1 MVKTLSDISL
11 NFIQNNLHK
20 LDDVCKLPTVY
31 KELLLEQIAWH
42 DLLTESYV
50 PHMTKLFSKSLTKI
64 NFYKCEQIS
73 DNLLKSIAA
82 SECKLESLS
91 IIKCFGITDDGV
103 QAITRNQTEL
113 KLLRLR
119 GMKQLTDNA
128 LKLVWS
134 ENLIVVD
141 LKQSSGISF
150 KGVDTLAGRNR
161 QIKELY
167 LWGVAE
173 HTHRSRS
180 HEERMHAYV
189 ISLAYHLGPSLEV
202 LDTKLNQMC
211 DECLVA
217 VASYCPN
224 MRILNLH
231 GSSKISGQALT
242 KFSIGCPGLKVLD
255 LSFCTHLCSPPD
267 VEALWTLPTSLTDLS
282 LIGILLTDTQI
293 LVECLQ
299 RLRRLKCVKLCGVPA
314 LNDETLAQILEHIG
328 AGLTLFD
335 ISGSVSASLTDKAL
349 EAVTQHCSS
358 LEALHLS
365 LIPNMTG
372 TGLLPLLRDP
382 VRATRL
388 KGLAIGMKKLSYEV
402 LSEVVAQCS
411 NLERLHLSGV
421 TCVDDEI
428 LTTLAQNCP
437 GLSRLCIK
445 GCRLVTDVGVCELAR
460 HCSLVSL
467 VVSGV
472 GSLTDASIFCLA
484 NCCPQLEE
492 IYMNGCANIS
502 PVAVRYLK
510 DCTIPRLF
518 VGHATPNAAPDQLM
532 ARNLDTGQFCRV
544 DKLV

>member
-91 IIKCFGITDDGV
+91 IIKCFGIT
-103 QAITRNQTEL
+103 
-113 KLLRLR
+113 
-119 GMKQLTDNA
+119 
-128 LKLVWS
+128 
-134 ENLIVVD
+134 
-141 LKQSSGISF
+141 
-150 KGVDTLAGRNR
+150 GVDTLAGRNR

-180 HEERMHAYV
+180 HEERMHAY
-189 ISLAYHLGPSLEV
+189 EV

-242 KFSIGCPGLKVLD
+242 K
-255 LSFCTHLCSPPD
+255 
-267 VEALWTLPTSLTDLS
+267 
-282 LIGILLTDTQI
+282 I

-299 RLRRLKCVKLCGVPA
+299 RLRRLKCVKLCG
-314 LNDETLAQILEHIG
+314 ILEHIG

-335 ISGSVSASLTDKAL
+335 ISGSVSACLTDKAL

-437 GLSRLCIK
+437 GLSRL
-445 GCRLVTDVGVCELAR
+445 
-460 HCSLVSL
+460 
-467 VVSGV
+467 
-472 GSLTDASIFCLA
+472 LTDASIFCLA